1 MSLAEINPLPYCG
14 LPPLP
19 SELLTRFNLDP
30 VLIAALIGIAALHL
44 WRFGGGAE
52 GGRASII
59 AGWAVAATAFISPL
73 CALSVS
79 LFAAR
84 VGQHMVLVLVAAP
97 LIAFGLPLRRSGRG
111 WPVWLSA
118 MVFFLSIWFW
128 HMPIPYE
135 ATFSSVTWYWCMH
148 LSLFGSAIWLWR
160 ELLNPAPEH
169 AAVSLI
175 AGALTSIQMG
185 MLGAFLALA
194 GHPLF
199 RSHLLTTL
207 SWGLTPLEDQQLGGA
222 IMWVP
227 GIAFF
232 LWVAVRSLM
241 RLWASLDGARAT

>member
-1 MSLAEINPLPYCG
+1 MSLPASTPIPYCG

-19 SELLTRFNLDP
+19 GELLTRFNIDP
-30 VLIAALIGIAALHL
+30 VLIVTLFALAAIHW
-44 WRFGGGAE
+44 WRGGGPD
-52 GGRASII
+52 GPRAAIV
-59 AGWAVAATAFISPL
+59 AGWAVAAVAFISPL

-79 LFAAR
+79 LFAGR
-84 VGQHMVLVLVAAP
+84 IGQHMLLVLVAAP
-97 LIAFGLPLRRSGRG
+97 LIALGLPLRRSGRG

-118 MVFFLSIWFW
+118 MVFFLALWFW
-128 HMPIPYE
+128 HMPVPYE
-135 ATFSSVTWYWCMH
+135 STFSSTTVYWCMH
-148 LSLFGSAIWLWR
+148 MTLVGSAIWLWR
-160 ELLNPAPEH
+160 EVLNPADEH

-175 AGALTSIQMG
+175 AGALTSMQMG

-199 RSHLLTTL
+199 RTHLLTTWP
-207 SWGLTPLEDQQLGGA
+207 WGLTPLEDQELGGT

-241 RLWASLDGARAT
+241 RLFASLDRARAA

>member
-1 MSLAEINPLPYCG
+1 MSLAPLNPLPYCG

-30 VLIAALIGIAALHL
+30 VLIVALLGLAALQL
-44 WRFGGGAE
+44 WRV
-52 GGRASII
+52 GGRAEGRRSCII
-59 AGWAVAATAFISPL
+59 AGWVVAAAAFISPL

-84 VGQHMVLVLVAAP
+84 VAQHMLLVLVAAP
-97 LIAFGLPLRRSGRG
+97 LIALGLPLRRTGRG
-111 WPVWLSA
+111 WPVWVSA
-118 MVFFLSIWFW
+118 MVFFLAIWFW
-128 HMPIPYE
+128 HMPVPYE
-135 ATFSSVTWYWCMH
+135 STFTSVTSYWLMH
-148 LSLFGSAIWLWR
+148 LTMFGSAIWLWR
-160 ELLNPAPEH
+160 ELLYAANDH
-169 AAVSLI
+169 AAATLI
-175 AGALTSIQMG
+175 AGALTSMQMG

-199 RSHLLTTL
+199 RWHLLTTW